1 MVAWVRGLTAA
12 SRTPSAMRACVAA
25 HLEREA

>member
-25 HLEREA
+25 LLERVA